1 MKTFLDVNVFVDVLE
16 RREGWKASI
25 AMVRLVR
32 AGRIQGYISALTPPI
47 LYFLRAR
54 ISSEEEAKEDA
65 KRVIEGFRIVPLS
78 EEIISL
84 SFDEKRMGDFED
96 SIQFY
101 SAKPSSEVLVTR
113 NKKDFRAVENEI
125 EVLTPEE
132 FLEKYKPIP

>member
-1 MKTFLDVNVFVDVLE
+1 MKVFLDVNIFVDVLE
-16 RREGWKASI
+16 RRDGWKASI

-32 AGRIQGYISALTPPI
+32 AGRAEGYISALTPPI

-54 ISSEEEAKEDA
+54 ISSEEEAKKDA
-65 KRVIEGFRIVPLS
+65 KKIIEGFQIVPLS
-78 EEIISL
+78 EEIVSR
-84 SFDEKRMGDFED
+84 SFDEKRMRDFED

-101 SAKPSSEVLVTR
+101 SAKPSYEVLVTR
-113 NKKDFRAVENEI
+113 NKRDFRTVENEI

>member
-1 MKTFLDVNVFVDVLE
+1 MKAFLDVNVFVDVLE

-101 SAKPSSEVLVTR
+101 SAKPSSEVLITR